1 MLFGGALGAR
11 LGAWATFYAPSKQL
25 RGFLGLLLTAS
36 AISVAFKQ
44 FGVGGKAVPLAI
56 LLSASLGIT
65 GFVLGV
71 LWQGVV
77 KAKGEG
83 VVTTSAWR

>member
-1 MLFGGALGAR
+1 

-25 RGFLGLLLTAS
+25 RGLLGLLLTAS
-36 AISVAFKQ
+36 AISVALKQ
-44 FGVGGKAVPLAI
+44 FGVGGKTIPLVI

-71 LWQGVV
+71 LWRGVV
-77 KAKGEG
+77 KAKGEA